1 MRFGFVS
8 VKLNVFSFTYIP
20 IVNRNCKL
28 FGSITFDDESFINE
42 VNRNISVSSNQYSAS
57 FKGKPPFFLPT
68 VSVKTGRKFAV
79 SRVFRVGS

>member
-20 IVNRNCKL
+20 LFNRN